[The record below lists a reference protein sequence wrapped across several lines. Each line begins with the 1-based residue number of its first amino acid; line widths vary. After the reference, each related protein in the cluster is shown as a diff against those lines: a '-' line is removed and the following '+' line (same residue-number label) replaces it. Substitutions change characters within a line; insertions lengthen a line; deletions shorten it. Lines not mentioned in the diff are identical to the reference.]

1 MRARVIR
8 GYTLGP
14 IGAAALQQSRDNG
27 AAELATL
34 AARARRSDHVVLRM
48 GSEGFRALL
57 FDLDGTL
64 VDSERQT
71 DAAIASVM
79 RRRAAGADIDVALP
93 PHETRGRTW
102 EDIASVLALR
112 LRGTTSVDAKVLAK
126 ELAEE
131 WANAID
137 AMAPIEGAVEA
148 AFAASRLF
156 DVAVVSSSPGDLIDR
171 VLLRL
176 GIAACVRVRV
186 GAEDVRDPK
195 PNPECFLLAAS
206 RLDVPTSACIVFEDS
221 RAGLE
226 AARAARMP
234 SVLVR
239 TRCDELDACL
249 ALATAS
255 ILHYGEMTSE
265 RWMSLRDAGPAAL
278 LERD

>member
-1 MRARVIR
+1 
-8 GYTLGP
+8 
-14 IGAAALQQSRDNG
+14 
-27 AAELATL
+27 
-34 AARARRSDHVVLRM
+34 M

-71 DAAIASVM
+71 DEAIASVM
-79 RRRAAGADIDVALP
+79 RRRTTGADIDVALP

-112 LRGTTSVDAKVLAK
+112 LRETPSAHVDAKVLAK
-126 ELAEE
+126 ELAGE

-148 AFAASRLF
+148 AFVASRLF
-156 DVAVVSSSPGDLIDR
+156 DVAVVSSSPRDLIDR

-176 GIAACVRVRV
+176 GIDACVRARV
-186 GAEDVRDPK
+186 GAEDVRHPK
-195 PNPECFLLAAS
+195 PNPECFVLAAS
-206 RLDVPTSACIVFEDS
+206 RLDVPASACIVFEDS

-239 TRCDELDACL
+239 ARCDELDACL

>member
-1 MRARVIR
+1 
-8 GYTLGP
+8 
-14 IGAAALQQSRDNG
+14 
-27 AAELATL
+27 
-34 AARARRSDHVVLRM
+34 M

-71 DAAIASVM
+71 DEAIASVM
-79 RRRAAGADIDVALP
+79 RRRAAGANADVVLP

-112 LRGTTSVDAKVLAK
+112 LRETPSTRVDAKELAKVLAK

-148 AFAASRLF
+148 ASAASRLF
-156 DVAVVSSSPGDLIDR
+156 DVAVVSSSPRDLIDR
-171 VLLRL
+171 VLVRL
-176 GIAACVRVRV
+176 GIAASVRARV
-186 GAEDVRDPK
+186 GAEDVRHPK
-195 PNPECFLLAAS
+195 PNPECFVLAAS
-206 RLDVPTSACIVFEDS
+206 RLDVPAEACIVFEDS

-239 TRCDELDACL
+239 ARCDDLDACL

-265 RWMSLRDAGPAAL
+265 RWMALRTAGPTAL
-278 LERD
+278 IERD